1 MPATKPD
8 LSLDTL
14 WPSGKRTIR
23 FVTKNFDVEAPPNQ
37 ADTPRACRHAAYR
50 LSDLVWAA

>member
-8 LSLDTL
+8 LNIDTL
-14 WPSGKRTIR
+14 WPSGKHTIR

-37 ADTPRACRHAAYR
+37 ADAPRACRLAAYR
-50 LSDLVWAA
+50 LSDLV